1 MSTLDRFSLKNK
13 TVIVTGASQGIGESI
28 ALGMAE
34 AGANVVLAARSVDKL
49 DTVATKI
56 EAVGASCI
64 KVKTD
69 VQKAEDIE
77 AMVQATVD
85 EYGTVDCLVN
95 NAGINLV
102 KPALDITEEE
112 WDSVIDTNLKGYF
125 LCSQAAGRVMMKNGG
140 GSIINNASVFGLR
153 GFINLSAYISSKGG
167 VVQLTRGLAVEW
179 VRQGIRVNCVAPGY
193 TLTEMTKRD
202 IEANPAILKFN
213 LRKIPMNRGCEP
225 REISDVMVFAASD
238 AASYMTGQIIAVD
251 GGWTAF

>member
-1 MSTLDRFSLKNK
+1 MSTLDRFSLKDK

-28 ALGMAE
+28 AFGMAE
-34 AGANVVLAARSVDKL
+34 AGANLVLAARSVDKL
-49 DTVATKI
+49 ETVATKI
-56 EAVGASCI
+56 EAIGAKCI

-69 VQKAEDIE
+69 VQKRQDIE

-85 EYGTVDCLVN
+85 EFGTVDCLVN

-102 KPALDITEEE
+102 KPALAITEEE
-112 WDSVIDTNLKGYF
+112 WDAVLDTNLKGYF
-125 LCSQAAGRVMMKNGG
+125 MCSQAVGRVMIENGG

-153 GFINLSAYISSKGG
+153 GFPNLAAYISSKGG

-179 VRQGIRVNCVAPGY
+179 ARQGIRVNCIAPGY

-202 IEANPAILKFN
+202 IESNPAILKFN
-213 LRKIPMNRGCEP
+213 LRKIPMNRGAEP

-238 AASYMTGQIIAVD
+238 AASYLTGQIIAVD

>member
-1 MSTLDRFSLKNK
+1 MSTLDRFSLKDK

-49 DTVATKI
+49 DTVATRI
-56 EAVGASCI
+56 EAIGASCI
-64 KVKTD
+64 KVTTD
-69 VQKAEDIE
+69 VQKSEDIE
-77 AMVQATVD
+77 AMVQATVS

-102 KPALDITEEE
+102 KPAVDITEEE
-112 WDSVIDTNLKGYF
+112 WDAVIDTNLKGYF

-153 GFINLSAYISSKGG
+153 GFINLSAYIASKGG

-179 VRQGIRVNCVAPGY
+179 ARQGIRVNCVAPGY

>member
-1 MSTLDRFSLKNK
+1 M
-13 TVIVTGASQGIGESI
+13 
-28 ALGMAE
+28 GMAE

-49 DTVATKI
+49 ESVARQI
-56 EAVGASCI
+56 EALGARCI

-69 VQKAEDIE
+69 VQSPADIE
-77 AMVQATVD
+77 AMVRATVD

-112 WDSVIDTNLKGYF
+112 WDAVIDTNLKGYF
-125 LCSQAAGRVMMKNGG
+125 LCSQAAGRVMIKNGG

-179 VRQGIRVNCVAPGY
+179 ARQGIRVNCVAPGY

>member
-1 MSTLDRFSLKNK
+1 MSTLDRFSLKGK

-49 DTVATKI
+49 NGVAAKI
-56 EAVGASCI
+56 EAMGVKCI

-69 VQKAEDIE
+69 VQKKQEIE

-85 EYGTVDCLVN
+85 EFGTVDCLIN

-125 LCSQAAGRVMMKNGG
+125 LCSQAAGRVMIKNGG
-140 GSIINNASVFGLR
+140 GSIINNASIFGLR
-153 GFINLSAYISSKGG
+153 GFINLSAYIASKGG

-179 VRQGIRVNCVAPGY
+179 ARHGVRVNCIAPGY

-213 LRKIPMNRGCEP
+213 LRKIPMNRGGEP
-225 REISDVMVFAASD
+225 REISDAMVFAASD
-238 AASYMTGQIIAVD
+238 AASYMTGQIIAID
-251 GGWTAF
+251 GGWAAF

>member
-49 DTVATKI
+49 DTVAKKI
-56 EAVGASCI
+56 EAIGTRCI

-69 VQKAEDIE
+69 VQQSEDIDE
-77 AMVQATVD
+77 MVQKTVD

-112 WDSVIDTNLKGYF
+112 WDAVIDTNLKGYF
-125 LCSQAAGRVMMKNGG
+125 LCSQAAGRIMMKNGG

-179 VRQGIRVNCVAPGY
+179 ARQGIRVNCVAPGY

>member
-1 MSTLDRFSLKNK
+1 MSTLDRFSLKEK
-13 TVIVTGASQGIGESI
+13 VVIVTGASQGIGESI

-49 DTVATKI
+49 EAVAAKI
-56 EAVGASCI
+56 EAIGSKCI

-69 VQKAEDIE
+69 IQKSADIN
-77 AMVQATVD
+77 AIVQATVD

-112 WDSVIDTNLKGYF
+112 WDAVIDTNLKAYF
-125 LCSQAAGRVMMKNGG
+125 MCSQAAGRVMMKNGG

-153 GFINLSAYISSKGG
+153 GFMNLSAYIASKGG

-179 VRQGIRVNCVAPGY
+179 ARQGIRVNCIAPGY

-213 LRKIPMNRGCEP
+213 LRKIPMNRGGEP
-225 REISDVMVFAASD
+225 REISDAMVFAASD
-238 AASYMTGQIIAVD
+238 AASYMTGQIIAID

>member
-1 MSTLDRFSLKNK
+1 MSTLDRFSLKDK

-56 EAVGASCI
+56 EAIGGSCI

-69 VQKAEDIE
+69 VQKSEDID
-77 AMVQATVD
+77 AMVQATVN
-85 EYGTVDCLVN
+85 EFGTVDCLVN

-102 KPALDITEEE
+102 KPALDISEEE
-112 WDSVIDTNLKGYF
+112 WDTVIDTNLKGYF

-153 GFINLSAYISSKGG
+153 GFINLSAYIASKGG

-179 VRQGIRVNCVAPGY
+179 ARQGIRVNCVAPGY

>member
-1 MSTLDRFSLKNK
+1 MSTLDRFSLKDK

-28 ALGMAE
+28 AMGMAE

-49 DTVATKI
+49 ERSPQKSKPLAPD
-56 EAVGASCI
+56 ASRS
-64 KVKTD
+64 KPMSRNAD
-69 VQKAEDIE
+69 DIE

-112 WDSVIDTNLKGYF
+112 WDAVIDTNLKAYF
-125 LCSQAAGRVMMKNGG
+125 MCSQAAGRVMMKNGG

-153 GFINLSAYISSKGG
+153 GFQSVCLYFKQGWRCTADPRPGG
-167 VVQLTRGLAVEW
+167 RMGQA
-179 VRQGIRVNCVAPGY
+179 GY
-193 TLTEMTKRD
+193 TRKLRCTGLYPDRNDKRD

-213 LRKIPMNRGCEP
+213 LRKIPDE
-225 REISDVMVFAASD
+225 SWMVTPGKFPTSWF
-238 AASYMTGQIIAVD
+238 SPLPMRQVI
-251 GGWTAF
+251 